1 MKSLCL
7 QLTKFTIS
15 VTIFITILQ
24 ILVSYLN
31 PVTIAQNS
39 AQTIVKVDPPTLSV
53 NKSEVFTVN
62 ITVIDVQ
69 NLYGVEV
76 DVRWNTSLL
85 QLMDVDIRLGVNLHP
100 DGVLYEPFINITQE
114 NTGEYNIGATS
125 YTPAPPFNG
134 SGNIIRITFQAI
146 DNGETI
152 IDLETKLYDYP
163 PPDREPRESL
173 PIPHTTLDG
182 NIIIIPEFSNAITLV
197 IFLILATT
205 LITFLTRT
213 QEKPKFY
220 EANKANMQRKDT
232 GLTSEF
238 DE

>member
-15 VTIFITILQ
+15 VTIFITIFQ

-31 PVTIAQNS
+31 PITIAQNS
-39 AQTIVKVDPPTLSV
+39 AQTIVKVDPPTISV
-53 NKSEVFTVN
+53 NKSDVFTVN

-85 QLMDVDIRLGVNLHP
+85 QILGVDIRLGVNSHP

-114 NTGEYNIGATS
+114 NIGEYVIGATS
-125 YTPAPPFNG
+125 YTPAPSFNG
-134 SGNIIRITFQAI
+134 SGNIIRITFQAVN
-146 DNGETI
+146 NGETT

-173 PIPHTTLDG
+173 PIPHTTMDG
-182 NIIIIPEFSNAITLV
+182 NIIIIPEFSNAITIA
-197 IFLILATT
+197 IFLILATLLT
-205 LITFLTRT
+205 LLMRN
-213 QEKPKFY
+213 KKKLKFY
-220 EANKANMQRKDT
+220 EANRANMQRKDDS
-232 GLTSEF
+232 LASEVQ
-238 DE
+238 

>member
-1 MKSLCL
+1 MSSLRP
-7 QLTKFTIS
+7 QLMKFTML

-24 ILVSYLN
+24 IHVSNLN
-31 PVTIAQNS
+31 PITIAQNS
-39 AQTIVKVDPPTLSV
+39 TQTIVKVDPPTISV
-53 NKSEVFTVN
+53 NKGEVFTVN
-62 ITVIDVQ
+62 ITVVDVQ

-85 QLMDVDIRLGVNLHP
+85 QLMDVDIRLGVNSHP

-114 NTGEYNIGATS
+114 NIGEYIIGATS

-146 DNGETI
+146 ENGETT

-173 PIPHTTLDG
+173 PIPHTTMDG
-182 NIIIIPEFSNAITLV
+182 NIIIIPEFTNVITLI

-205 LITFLTRT
+205 LLTLSRRIGKN
-213 QEKPKFY
+213 QNFMKRINLICKGKIL
-220 EANKANMQRKDT
+220 A
-232 GLTSEF
+232 
-238 DE
+238 

>member
-1 MKSLCL
+1 MSSLRP
-7 QLTKFTIS
+7 QLMKFTML

-24 ILVSYLN
+24 IHVSNLN
-31 PVTIAQNS
+31 PITIAQNS
-39 AQTIVKVDPPTLSV
+39 TQTIVKVDPITIFV
-53 NKSEVFTVN
+53 NKGEVFTVN
-62 ITVIDVQ
+62 ITVVDVQ

-85 QLMDVDIRLGVNLHP
+85 QLMDVDIRLGVNSHP

-114 NTGEYNIGATS
+114 NIGEYIIGATS
-125 YTPAPPFNG
+125 YTPAPSFSG

-146 DNGETI
+146 ENGETT

-173 PIPHTTLDG
+173 PIPHTTMDG
-182 NIIIIPEFSNAITLV
+182 NIIIIPEFTNVITLI

-205 LITFLTRT
+205 LLTLSRRIGKN
-213 QEKPKFY
+213 QNFMKRIKLICKGKIL
-220 EANKANMQRKDT
+220 A
-232 GLTSEF
+232 
-238 DE
+238 